1 MSTRI
6 LEQNRRRARRKL
18 AIRKNIYGTSDRPRL
33 TVFKSARH
41 IYVQIIDDVKG
52 HTLVSA
58 STQAKDVRPAVKNGG
73 NMTAAKQI
81 GESIAE
87 KALAAGIKAVVFDRN
102 GFRYHGRLR
111 ALADAARQKGLQF

>member
-18 AIRKNIYGTSDRPRL
+18 AIRKNIYGTPDRPRL

-58 STQAKDVRPAVKNGG
+58 STQAKDVRSAVKYGG